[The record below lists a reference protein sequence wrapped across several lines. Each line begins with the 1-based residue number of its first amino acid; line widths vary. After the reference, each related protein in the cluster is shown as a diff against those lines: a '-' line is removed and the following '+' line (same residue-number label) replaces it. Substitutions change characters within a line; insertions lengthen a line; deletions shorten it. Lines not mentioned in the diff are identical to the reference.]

1 MLRFPTWKWMPLRS
15 VDKQPSAAPQG
26 RPCLPSV
33 EKLDQRVL
41 LSASSTD
48 GGGTPQVVAG
58 LIQDG
63 IKLTESEFAAL
74 SKINGDSVDAKHKG
88 EIELLGN
95 AFLQIDQIFVKYGED
110 ILNLKIL
117 PDQPTDVAASTPQ
130 DIHITKPTDVSSALA
145 DEFVKIDVLA
155 TDLNDSS
162 DGQLL
167 PAVQNIQ
174 TVALGDG
181 SVFNGGF
188 FGDLT
193 NLLNSG
199 LVSTIPSDDR
209 MGYIKIGEEFV
220 KIDEALIDMKVNV
233 IMGAPLD
240 DQVTVALDK
249 ANQEFL
255 KIKLED
261 TLIST
266 ANQVPP
272 DFLDG
277 IQAEIDALITGQ
289 NTIGGAGGGDT
300 LV

>member
-1 MLRFPTWKWMPLRS
+1 MLRFPIWRWMPFRS
-15 VDKQPSAAPQG
+15 ESRPFAAEPQG

-74 SKINGDSVDAKHKG
+74 STISSVESSDDKHKG

-95 AFLQIDQIFVKYGED
+95 EFMKVDEIFVKYGED

-117 PDQPTDVAASTPQ
+117 PTPPSDSSSPTDIP
-130 DIHITKPTDVSSALA
+130 ITKPTDVSSALA
-145 DEFVKIDVLA
+145 AEFVKINVLA
-155 TDLNDSS
+155 TDLNGSS

-181 SVFNGGF
+181 SVFKGGF

-209 MGYIKIGEEFV
+209 IGYIKIGEEFI

-240 DQVTVALDK
+240 DQVKVALDK
-249 ANQEFL
+249 VNTEFI

-261 TLIST
+261 VLIST

-277 IQAEIDALITGQ
+277 IQAEIDGLIRGQ
-289 NTIGGAGGGDT
+289 TTTGGGT
-300 LV
+300 